1 MSGKALEDFKTSTI
15 PSCYP
20 IPSAQ
25 QFAAVFFIYPV
36 PFSQHQYL
44 QPHKILFTAL
54 TGVGREALGILGSE
68 QNIILNSKKRN

>member
-25 QFAAVFFIYPV
+25 QFAAVFFNLPC
-36 PFSQHQYL
+36 P
-44 QPHKILFTAL
+44 ILTASMFA
-54 TGVGREALGILGSE
+54 TT
-68 QNIILNSKKRN
+68 

>member
-25 QFAAVFFIYPV
+25 QFFFNLPC
-36 PFSQHQYL
+36 P
-44 QPHKILFTAL
+44 ILTASIFA
-54 TGVGREALGILGSE
+54 TT
-68 QNIILNSKKRN
+68 

>member
-20 IPSAQ
+20 IPSAHSS
-25 QFAAVFFIYPV
+25 FFLIYPV